1 MPLNIRRTKL
11 STILLNEGYVTQAQ
25 LNQAL
30 AQQST
35 QHRPLEEI
43 LIELGFLTEEQA
55 VNALSKQLNIPV
67 VSLVGIKIPDEI
79 VGMVSGQLLRKHTM
93 IPISEAPNGMS
104 IRVAMA
110 DPLDMTAI
118 DDFVMASH
126 QSVEPVFATTHDIM
140 LALDKYYG
148 NAESLNAAE
157 QFTNERKGDSKE
169 EEISAEELEIE
180 NSPVVVLVR
189 SMIEQAAR
197 MRASDVHVEPMQSKV
212 RIRYRI
218 DGDLKEIVSYDLSLQ
233 SAIIARLKVIGGLDI
248 AEKRIPQS
256 GRITLEVDKK
266 EYDIRLEVSPTVYG
280 EEAVMRLA
288 LKKALSRNKLELGL
302 TDRDLPKFDH
312 IFANPNG
319 IILVTGPTGSGKS
332 TTLYTALSELNTE
345 DVKII
350 TVEDP
355 VEANIDG
362 IMQIQTN
369 AKAGLTFASA
379 LRSILR
385 LDPDKILIGEIRDE
399 ETAGIAVQAAITGH
413 LVVSTLHTNSAAAS
427 ISRLV
432 NMGLPPYMVA
442 DSVVGILAQ
451 RLVKRLCPH
460 CKRKVL
466 ADEKQKRLL
475 LIPEKDMDK
484 DVEIYEPVGCPEC
497 DDTGFRGRIAVY
509 EIMEISPEIK
519 RMIVDE
525 ARTED
530 IKNQAVKEG
539 MFTLR
544 MAAAECVLKGITDIK
559 SLLKVSYEG

>member
-1 MPLNIRRTKL
+1 MALQVRKKKIFE
-11 STILLNEGYVTQAQ
+11 ILLEQGVVIQEQ
-25 LNQAL
+25 VNQARNAAFVNNL
-30 AQQST
+30 SVEENL
-35 QHRPLEEI
+35 LEMGVINEDQ
-43 LIELGFLTEEQA
+43 LVKA
-55 VNALSKQLNIPV
+55 KSVQLNIPI

-79 VGMVSGQLLRKHTM
+79 INLVNGQLLRKHTM
-93 IPISEAPNGMS
+93 MPFEFIDDVTV
-104 IRVAMA
+104 RVAMV
-110 DPLDMTAI
+110 DPLDITAI
-118 DDFVMASH
+118 DDFCIATKLE
-126 QSVEPVFATTHDIM
+126 VESVFATTNDIM

-157 QFTNERKGDSKE
+157 QYTQERKNAMENLE
-169 EEISAEELEIE
+169 EASEEDAAIE
-180 NSPVVVLVR
+180 NSPVVILVR

-197 MRASDVHVEPMQSKV
+197 MRTSDIHVEPLQNKV

-218 DGDLKEIVSYDLSLQ
+218 DGDLREIVSYDSQLLP
-233 SAIIARLKVIGGLDI
+233 AIIARLKVLGGLDI

-266 EYDIRLEVSPTVYG
+266 EYDIRLEVSPTVFG

-288 LKKALSRNKLELGL
+288 LKKALSRNKMDLGL
-302 TDRDLPKFDH
+302 SETDLPKFNR
-312 IFANPNG
+312 IFSNPNG

-369 AKAGLTFASA
+369 TKAGLTFASA

-385 LDPDKILIGEIRDE
+385 LDPDKILIGEIRDS
-399 ETAGIAVQAAITGH
+399 ETANIAVQAAITGH

-427 ISRLV
+427 ISRIV
-432 NMGLPPYMVA
+432 NMGLAPYMVA
-442 DSVVGILAQ
+442 DSVVGIFAQ
-451 RLVKRLCPH
+451 RLVKRLCPK
-460 CKRKVL
+460 CKRPVE
-466 ADEKQKRLL
+466 ATPEQKRMLNV
-475 LIPEKDMDK
+475 PED
-484 DVEIYEPVGCPEC
+484 EPLTIYEHVGCPDC
-497 DDTGFRGRIAVY
+497 DDSGYRGRIAVY

-525 ARTED
+525 AKTED
-530 IKNQAVKEG
+530 IKKVAVEQG
-539 MFTLR
+539 MWTLR
-544 MAAAECVLKGITDIK
+544 MSCARCIKEGTTDYK
-559 SLLKVSYEG
+559 SLMKVSYEG

>member
-1 MPLNIRRTKL
+1 MSINVRKAKL
-11 STILLNEGYVTQAQ
+11 STILLNEGYVTQQQ
-25 LNQAL
+25 LNQAFSL
-30 AQQST
+30 QATSHKT
-35 QHRPLEEI
+35 LEEI
-43 LIELGFLTEEQA
+43 LIDLGYLTEDQA
-55 VNALSKQLNIPV
+55 VSALSKQLNIPL
-67 VSLVGIKIPDEI
+67 VSLVGIKIPDNI

-93 IPISEAPNGMS
+93 IPIGEATDGTS
-104 IRVAMA
+104 VRVAMA

-118 DDFVMASH
+118 DDFVMASG
-126 QSVEPVFATTHDIM
+126 QAVEPVFATTHDIM

-157 QFTNERKGDSKE
+157 QYTNERKSNDKE
-169 EEISAEELEIE
+169 EEVDETDAEIE

-288 LKKALSRNKLELGL
+288 LKKALSRNKMELGL
-302 TDRDLPKFDH
+302 TERDLPKFDH

-369 AKAGLTFASA
+369 TKAGLTFASA

-385 LDPDKILIGEIRDE
+385 LDPDKILIGEIRDQ

-466 ADEKQKRLL
+466 ATPEQKKLL

-484 DVEIYEPVGCPEC
+484 DIEIYEPVGCPEC

-519 RMIVDE
+519 RMIVDN

-530 IKNQAVKEG
+530 IKQQAVKDG

>member
-1 MPLNIRRTKL
+1 MALNIRKVKL

-25 LNQAL
+25 LTQAL
-30 AQQST
+30 AIQST

-43 LIELGFLTEEQA
+43 LVELGYLTEEQA

-93 IPISEAPNGMS
+93 IPISESLDGVS

-157 QFTNERKGDSKE
+157 QYTNERGKASSQE
-169 EEISAEELEIE
+169 EEMTAEELEIE

-197 MRASDVHVEPMQSKV
+197 MRASDIHVEPMQSKV

-233 SAIIARLKVIGGLDI
+233 SAIIARLKVMGGLDI

-266 EYDIRLEVSPTVYG
+266 EYDIRLEVSPTVFG

-288 LKKALSRNKLELGL
+288 LKKALSRNKMELGL
-302 TDRDLPKFDH
+302 TEHDLPKFDH

-369 AKAGLTFASA
+369 TKAGLTFASA

-460 CKRKVL
+460 CKRKTL
-466 ADEKQKRLL
+466 ATPEQKKLL

-484 DVEIYEPVGCPEC
+484 DIEIYEPVGCPEC
-497 DDTGFRGRIAVY
+497 D
-509 EIMEISPEIK
+509 
-519 RMIVDE
+519 
-525 ARTED
+525 
-530 IKNQAVKEG
+530 
-539 MFTLR
+539 L
-544 MAAAECVLKGITDIK
+544 
-559 SLLKVSYEG
+559 SLIHI

>member
-288 LKKALSRNKLELGL
+288 LKKALSRNKMELGL

-460 CKRKVL
+460 CKKKVL

>member
-288 LKKALSRNKLELGL
+288 LKKALSRNKMELGL

>member
-1 MPLNIRRTKL
+1 MALTARKVKIG
-11 STILLNEGYVTQAQ
+11 TILLEDGLITREQ
-25 LNQAL
+25 LSEAL
-30 AQQST
+30 SLSMSNR
-35 QHRPLEEI
+35 HPLAENLVMMGVI
-43 LIELGFLTEEQA
+43 TEEQA
-55 VNALSKQLNIPV
+55 INALSKQTGLPV
-67 VSLVGIKIPDEI
+67 VSLTGIKIPDE
-79 VGMVSGQLLRKHTM
+79 VLALVSGQILRKHTM
-93 IPISEAPNGMS
+93 IPIGFGRDKNTIILAMVDPLNVAATEDF
-104 IRVAMA
+104 AMA
-110 DPLDMTAI
+110 SGYSP
-118 DDFVMASH
+118 
-126 QSVEPVFATTHDIM
+126 QPVFATTHEIM
-140 LALDKYYG
+140 LALDKYFG
-148 NAESLNAAE
+148 NAESMSAVEQFAAE
-157 QFTNERKGDSKE
+157 KKNLPQE
-169 EEISAEELEIE
+169 EENREDQEIE

-197 MRASDVHVEPMQSKV
+197 MRASDVHVEPMQTKV
-212 RIRYRI
+212 RIRFRI
-218 DGDLKEIVSYDLSLQ
+218 DGDLKDVAGYDLSLEP
-233 SAIIARLKVIGGLDI
+233 AIIARLKVLGGLDI

-256 GRITLEVDKK
+256 GRITIEVDRK

-288 LKKALSRNKLELGL
+288 LKKALSRNKSELGL
-302 TDRDLPKFDH
+302 TERDLPKFDH
-312 IFANPNG
+312 IFSNPNG

-332 TTLYTALSELNTE
+332 TTLYTALSELNTD

-369 AKAGLTFASA
+369 VKAGLTFASA

-399 ETAGIAVQAAITGH
+399 ETASIAVQAAITGH

-466 ADEKQKRLL
+466 ATPEQKKILQVPENKMN
-475 LIPEKDMDK
+475 IPIEL
-484 DVEIYEPVGCPEC
+484 YEPVGCPEC
-497 DDTGFRGRIAVY
+497 DDTGFRGRIAIY
-509 EIMEISPEIK
+509 EIMEISPTIK
-519 RMIVDE
+519 KMIVDG

-530 IKNQAVKEG
+530 IKNQAVREG
-539 MFTLR
+539 MMTLH
-544 MAAAECVLKGITDIK
+544 MSATECALKGITDIK
-559 SLLKVSYEG
+559 SVIKVSFEG

>member
-1 MPLNIRRTKL
+1 MKQVPTKSRL
-11 STILLNEGYVTQAQ
+11 TTILITENIVTQKQLDEAIAAQ
-25 LNQAL
+25 MNENKPL
-30 AQQST
+30 ADILVDLGYLSEDKK
-35 QHRPLEEI
+35 LE
-43 LIELGFLTEEQA
+43 
-55 VNALSKQLNIPV
+55 VLSKLYRIPV
-67 VSLVGIKIPDEI
+67 VNLVGMKIPDE
-79 VGMVSGQLLRKHTM
+79 VLGLVPGKLLRKHIM
-93 IPISEAPNGMS
+93 IPVGFADKDSVN
-104 IRVAMA
+104 VAMA
-110 DPLDMTAI
+110 DPMDFAAL
-118 DDFVMASH
+118 DDFAMSTGF
-126 QSVEPVFATTHDIM
+126 SVVPAISSTHDIM

-157 QFTNERKGDSKE
+157 QYASEKKATETE
-169 EEISAEELEIE
+169 EAADEESAEIE
-180 NSPVVVLVR
+180 NSPVVILVR

-197 MRASDVHVEPMQSKV
+197 MRASDIHIEPMQSKV

-218 DGDLKEIVSYDLSLQ
+218 DGDLKEIVAYDLSLQ
-233 SAIIARLKVIGGLDI
+233 PAIIARLKVIGGLDI

-256 GRITLEVDKK
+256 GRITVEVDRK
-266 EYDIRLEVSPTVYG
+266 EYDIRLEVSPTVFG

-288 LKKALSRNKLELGL
+288 LKQNLSRNKLELGL
-302 TDRDLPKFDH
+302 TEKDLPKFDH

-369 AKAGLTFASA
+369 TKAGLTFASA

-385 LDPDKILIGEIRDE
+385 LDPDKILIGEIRDT
-399 ETAGIAVQAAITGH
+399 ETAQIAVQAAITGH
-413 LVVSTLHTNSAAAS
+413 LVVSTLHTNSASAS

-432 NMGLPPYMVA
+432 NMGLPPYMVS

-466 ADEKQKRLL
+466 ATETQKKMMLIPDEKLGEPL
-475 LIPEKDMDK
+475 
-484 DVEIYEPVGCPEC
+484 EIYEPVGCPEC
-497 DDTGFRGRIAVY
+497 DDTGFRGRIAIY
-509 EIMEISPEIK
+509 EIMEITPAIK
-519 RMIVDE
+519 KLII
-525 ARTED
+525 ED
-530 IKNQAVKEG
+530 ASSEQIKNQAVSEG
-539 MFTLR
+539 MSTLR
-544 MAAAECVLKGITDIK
+544 MSAAECVMNGITDFK
-559 SLLKVSYEG
+559 SMMRVSFEG

>member
-1 MPLNIRRTKL
+1 MALNRRFKIG
-11 STILLNEGYVTQAQ
+11 TILIQDGVINEEQ
-25 LNQAL
+25 LELAL
-30 AQQST
+30 KEQQNT
-35 QHRPLEEI
+35 KKPLGETMIEMG
-43 LIELGFLTEEQA
+43 LITEEQSLR
-55 VNALSKQLNIPV
+55 ALSKQLHLPFA
-67 VSLVGIKIPDEI
+67 SLVGVKIPDDVI
-79 VGMVSGQLLRKHTM
+79 GLVSGQLLRKHVM
-93 IPISEAPNGMS
+93 IPIAHSEKPDA
-104 IRVAMA
+104 IVVAMV
-110 DPLDMTAI
+110 DPLNIAAI
-118 DDFVMASH
+118 DDFVMATRY
-126 QSVEPVFATTHDIM
+126 SVEPVFATTNDIM
-140 LALDKYYG
+140 VALDKYYG

-157 QFTNERKGDSKE
+157 QFTNERKASVQE
-169 EEISAEELEIE
+169 EELSAEELEIE

-197 MRASDVHVEPMQSKV
+197 MRASDIHVEPMQSKV

-218 DGDLKEIVSYDLSLQ
+218 DGDLKEIVCYDMSLEP
-233 SAIIARLKVIGGLDI
+233 AIIARLKVLGGLDI
-248 AEKRIPQS
+248 AEKRVPQS

-266 EYDIRLEVSPTVYG
+266 EYDIRLEVSPTVFG

-302 TDRDLPKFDH
+302 TERDLPKFDH
-312 IFANPNG
+312 IFSNPNG

-385 LDPDKILIGEIRDE
+385 LDPDKILIGEIRDQ
-399 ETAGIAVQAAITGH
+399 ETASIAVQAAITGH

-427 ISRLV
+427 ISRLI

-442 DSVVGILAQ
+442 DSVVGIFAQ
-451 RLVKRLCPH
+451 RLVKRLCPN

-466 ADEKQKRLL
+466 ANEQQKKLL
-475 LIPEKDMDK
+475 QIPEDK
-484 DVEIYEPVGCPEC
+484 FDEPLEIYEPVGCPEC

-509 EIMEISPEIK
+509 EIMEISPQIK
-519 RMIVDE
+519 RMIVDN

-530 IKNQAVKEG
+530 IKNQAVSEG
-539 MFTLR
+539 MYTLR
-544 MAAAECVLKGITDIK
+544 MSAIECVRKGITDVK
-559 SLLKVSYEG
+559 SILKVSFEG